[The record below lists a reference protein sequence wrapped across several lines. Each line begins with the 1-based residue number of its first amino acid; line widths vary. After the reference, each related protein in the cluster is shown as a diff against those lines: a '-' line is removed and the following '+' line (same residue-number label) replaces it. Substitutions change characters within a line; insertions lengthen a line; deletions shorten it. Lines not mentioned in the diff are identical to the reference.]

1 MKNKIVAAFL
11 ILLMAA
17 PCFAETV
24 GMVNYTQLV
33 SNYSKAKTAMSELED
48 KTNELQRY
56 LLDKEK
62 EFKKIDSAVQKKNFE
77 DQTARAFAQKQDAL
91 EKFRQKKETEIDA
104 AINAAIKQVAIENK
118 IDTVLDSRVV
128 FFGGVDITDKVLKKL
143 NFTSPAPQPVK
154 K

>member
-1 MKNKIVAAFL
+1 MRNKIIALLLVML
-11 ILLMAA
+11 IST
-17 PCFAETV
+17 PVFAQTV
-24 GMVNYTQLV
+24 GSVNYRQLIT
-33 SNYSKAKTAMSELED
+33 NYSKAKTAMSELED

-91 EKFRQKKETEIDA
+91 EKYRQKKEAEIDT
-104 AINAAIKQVAIENK
+104 AINNAIKQVAMENK

-128 FFGGVDITDKVLKKL
+128 FYGGIDITDKVLKKL
-143 NFTSPAPQPVK
+143 NFATAGK
-154 K
+154 

>member
-1 MKNKIVAAFL
+1 MRNKIIALLLVML
-11 ILLMAA
+11 IST
-17 PCFAETV
+17 PVFAQTV
-24 GMVNYTQLV
+24 GSVNYRQLIT
-33 SNYSKAKTAMSELED
+33 NYSKAKTAMSELED

-91 EKFRQKKETEIDA
+91 EKYRQKKEAEIDT
-104 AINAAIKQVAIENK
+104 AINNAIKQVAMENK

-128 FFGGVDITDKVLKKL
+128 FYGSIDITDKVLKKL
-143 NFTSPAPQPVK
+143 NFATAGK
-154 K
+154 

>member
-1 MKNKIVAAFL
+1 MRNKIIALLLVML
-11 ILLMAA
+11 IST
-17 PCFAETV
+17 PVFAQTV
-24 GMVNYTQLV
+24 GSVNYRQLIT
-33 SNYSKAKTAMSELED
+33 NYSKAKTAMSELED

-91 EKFRQKKETEIDA
+91 EKYRQKKEAEIDT
-104 AINAAIKQVAIENK
+104 AINNAIKQVAMENK

-128 FFGGVDITDKVLKKL
+128 FYGGIDITDKTLKKL
-143 NFTSPAPQPVK
+143 NFATAGK
-154 K
+154 